1 MSEHLKKRYEQLQEV
16 IKIEFADPE
25 LLDTAFV
32 HRSYLNEHRDVK
44 IVHNERLEFLG
55 DAVLELVVTEFL
67 YKGYPTKGEGI
78 LTNWRSALVKGKHL
92 AEIAE
97 NLKLGTYIYLSKGEE
112 KSGGRTKHIILA
124 NILEALIGA
133 IYLDKG
139 YKKAH
144 EFIEEFILAR
154 LSSILEKGLHID
166 AKSRFQEISQDKLG
180 LTPEYRLVNEKGPDH
195 NKIFIMGV
203 YLKEELIGTGDGT
216 SKQNAEQKAAEAA
229 LKEKN
234 WV

>member
-180 LTPEYRLVNEKGPDH
+180 LTPEYRLVDEKGPDH